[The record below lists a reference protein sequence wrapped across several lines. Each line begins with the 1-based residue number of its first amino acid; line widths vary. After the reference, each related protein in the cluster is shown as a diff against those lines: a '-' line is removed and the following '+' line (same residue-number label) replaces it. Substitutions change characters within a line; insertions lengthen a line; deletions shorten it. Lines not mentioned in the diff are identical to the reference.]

1 MENKCEQCP
10 VEHTLYIKKHGG
22 RIMFIAL
29 YVNDLVFMG
38 NDAKLI
44 KKFKRTMEKEFEM
57 TDLGQ

>member
-1 MENKCEQCP
+1 
-10 VEHTLYIKKHGG
+10 
-22 RIMFIAL
+22 MFIAL